1 MSMKTIRRLYF
12 YAVALISLEVVLWG
26 GIGLL
31 RSIVARYEL
40 GGADALARALALILV
55 GVPIFLFHWLW
66 AQRSAS
72 RDEEERDASLRAIF
86 LYAVMIGTLVPV
98 TQNLLALIN
107 RLLLGG
113 MGLSVSRAIVG
124 GGQSWSDNLIA
135 IFINLIVA
143 AYFWNVLRGEW
154 RSQPGRENFADVR
167 RLYRYLWVLYGLLM
181 MVFGA
186 QQLLRF
192 VFYVPTDTLG
202 GLGRETF
209 VNGLA
214 LLLVGTPIW
223 VYTWRICQNAL
234 VDSAEQG
241 STLRLVVLYLLALG
255 GVISVLT
262 AGGSLLYSVIERLLG
277 DATAWSDFIQRIGG
291 PISVGV
297 PLAVVW
303 AYFGR
308 WRDRHIEA
316 VSAGVQ
322 REALKRPHAYILSLI
337 GLVTAFI
344 GVTMLISIIIDLLVG
359 SQYLASDFMRQR
371 VSAALAT
378 LLVGLPVWLSTWLP
392 ISNQAAADGDSGVHA
407 RRSLIRKAYLYLVLF
422 ASVIGGMISAVTVV
436 FRLLNAALTG
446 HVESGFL
453 ASTLNLLQLLAL
465 FAVVLIYHLQTLQ
478 HDGQFAADTLAVQ
491 HGQFAV
497 LVIDPGDGDFA
508 QRVRTELSRRSPHL
522 LVAVVAAAGE
532 VRSDAAYQA
541 VILPASLAFAPDFPL
556 LGWLRQFNGTRLIVP
571 DKGMDSLWA
580 DNAEQ
585 AAVFARQLSE
595 GQTIRRQKRTSAWT
609 VVIYIF
615 AILFA
620 IQLAFGL
627 LVFGLSLIF
636 G

>member
-1 MSMKTIRRLYF
+1 MKTIRRLYF
-12 YAVALISLEVVLWG
+12 YAVAFISLEVVLWG

-31 RSIVARYEL
+31 RSIMARYEL

-135 IFINLIVA
+135 ILINLIVA

-154 RSQPGRENFADVR
+154 RSRPGRENFADIR
-167 RLYRYLWVLYGLLM
+167 RLYRYLWMLYGLLM

-202 GLGRETF
+202 VLGRETF

-223 VYTWRICQNAL
+223 IYIWRICQDAL
-234 VDSAEQG
+234 ADSAEQG
-241 STLRLVVLYLLALG
+241 SSLRLVVLYLLALG

-262 AGGSLLYSVIERLLG
+262 ASGNLLYSVINRLLG
-277 DATAWSDFIQRIGG
+277 DTTAWSDFIQRIGG

-297 PLAVVW
+297 PLAVMW

-308 WRDRHIEA
+308 WRDHHIEA
-316 VSAGVQ
+316 VSTGVQ
-322 REALKRPHAYILSLI
+322 RETLKRPHAYILSLI

-344 GVTMLISIIIDLLVG
+344 GVTMLISVIIDLLVG
-359 SQYLASDFMRQR
+359 SQYLASDFMRER
-371 VSAALAT
+371 ESAALAT
-378 LLVGLPVWLSTWLP
+378 LLVGLPLWLSTWLS
-392 ISNQAAADGDSGVHA
+392 ISDQAAADGDSGEHA
-407 RRSLIRKAYLYLVLF
+407 RRSVIRKAYLYLALF
-422 ASVIGGMISAVTVV
+422 ASVIGGMVSAVTLV
-436 FRLLNAALTG
+436 FRLLNTALTG
-446 HVESGFL
+446 NLEGNFL
-453 ASTLNLLQLLAL
+453 SSVLNLGQVLAL
-465 FAVVLIYHLQTLQ
+465 FVVVLVYHLLTLRR
-478 HDGQFAADTLAVQ
+478 DGVSAASALAAKQ
-491 HGQFAV
+491 AEFRV
-497 LVIDPGDGDFA
+497 LVLDPGDGRFGEA
-508 QRVRTELSRRSPHL
+508 AKTALSRQSAQMPVTVLRAGDAIPEGLTAQALILPGSL
-522 LVAVVAAAGE
+522 AVAA
-532 VRSDAAYQA
+532 DA
-541 VILPASLAFAPDFPL
+541 PL
-556 LGWLRQFNGTRLIVP
+556 GAWLRSFNGSRLIVQ
-571 DKGMDSLWA
+571 DEA
-580 DNAEQ
+580 DGIVWSQNPGQ
-585 AAVFARQLSE
+585 AAAFARQLSE
-595 GQTIRRQKRTSAWT
+595 GQAVHPQKRSGSAWT
-609 VVIYIF
+609 IVIYIF
-615 AILFA
+615 AALFA
-620 IQLAFGL
+620 IQFLFMLLA
-627 LVFGLSLIF
+627 FGLSLIF

>member
-1 MSMKTIRRLYF
+1 MKTIRRLYF

-40 GGADALARALALILV
+40 GGTDALARALALILV

-66 AQRSAS
+66 AQRTAS

-86 LYAVMIGTLVPV
+86 LYAAMIGTLVPV

-113 MGLSVSRAIVG
+113 MGLSVNRAIVG

-135 IFINLIVA
+135 ILINLIVA
-143 AYFWNVLRGEW
+143 AYFCNVLRGEW

-167 RLYRYLWVLYGLLM
+167 RLYRYLWMLYGLLM

-202 GLGRETF
+202 VLGRETF

-223 VYTWRICQNAL
+223 VYTWRICQDAL
-234 VDSAEQG
+234 ADSTEQG

-262 AGGSLLYSVIERLLG
+262 AGGNLLYSVIDRLLG
-277 DATAWSDFIQRIGG
+277 NTTAWSDFVQRIGG

-316 VSAGVQ
+316 VSTGVQ

>member
-1 MSMKTIRRLYF
+1 MKTIRRLYF

-40 GGADALARALALILV
+40 GEADALARALALILV

-66 AQRSAS
+66 AQHTAS

-86 LYAVMIGTLVPV
+86 LYAAMIGTLVPV

-124 GGQSWSDNLIA
+124 GGQSWFDNLIA
-135 IFINLIVA
+135 ILINLIVA

-192 VFYVPTDTLG
+192 VFYIPTNTLG

-223 VYTWRICQNAL
+223 IYTWNICQDAL
-234 VDSAEQG
+234 ADSAEQG

-262 AGGSLLYSVIERLLG
+262 AGGNLLYFVINRLLG
-277 DATAWSDFIQRIGG
+277 DTAAWSDFIQRIGG

-303 AYFGR
+303 VYFGR

-316 VSAGVQ
+316 VSTGVQ
-322 REALKRPHAYILSLI
+322 RETLKRPHAYILSLI

-344 GVTMLISIIIDLLVG
+344 GVTMLISVIIDLLVG
-359 SQYLASDFMRQR
+359 SQFLASDFMRER
-371 VSAALAT
+371 TSGALAT
-378 LLVGLPVWLSTWLP
+378 LLVGLPLWLSAWLP
-392 ISNQAAADGDSGVHA
+392 ISRQAGADGDSGEHA
-407 RRSLIRKAYLYLVLF
+407 RRSLIRKSYLYLALF

-446 HVESGFL
+446 HIESDFL
-453 ASTLNLLQLLAL
+453 SSTLNLLQLLAL
-465 FAVVLIYHLQTLQ
+465 FAVVLIYHLVTLRR
-478 HDGQFAADTLAVQ
+478 DGASAASALAAKQ
-491 HGQFAV
+491 AEFRV
-497 LVIDPGDGDFA
+497 LVLDPGDGRFGEAARAALGRQSTQMPVTVLRAGEAIPEGLKA
-508 QRVRTELSRRSPHL
+508 QA
-522 LVAVVAAAGE
+522 LVLPGSLAVAADG
-532 VRSDAAYQA
+532 
-541 VILPASLAFAPDFPL
+541 PL
-556 LGWLRQFNGTRLIVP
+556 GMWLRSFNGSRLIVQ
-571 DKGMDSLWA
+571 DE
-580 DNAEQ
+580 AEGVAWSQDVDQ
-585 AAVFARQLSE
+585 AAVFARQLAE
-595 GQTIRRQKRTSAWT
+595 GQTVRSQKRTSAWM

-627 LVFGLSLIF
+627 LGLGLIF

>member
-1 MSMKTIRRLYF
+1 MKTIRRLYF

-40 GGADALARALALILV
+40 GGTDALARALALILV

-66 AQRSAS
+66 AQRTAS

-86 LYAVMIGTLVPV
+86 LYAAMIGTLVPV

-135 IFINLIVA
+135 ILINLIVA

-192 VFYVPTDTLG
+192 VFYVPTNTLG

-223 VYTWRICQNAL
+223 IYTWRICQNAL
-234 VDSAEQG
+234 TDSTEQG

-255 GVISVLT
+255 GVVSVLT
-262 AGGSLLYSVIERLLG
+262 AGGNLLYSVIDRLLG
-277 DATAWSDFIQRIGG
+277 NTTAWSDFIQRIGG

-316 VSAGVQ
+316 VSTGVQ
-322 REALKRPHAYILSLI
+322 RETLKRPHAYILSLI

-344 GVTMLISIIIDLLVG
+344 GVTMLISVIIDLVVG
-359 SQYLASDFMRQR
+359 SQYLASDFMRER
-371 VSAALAT
+371 TSAALAT
-378 LLVGLPVWLSTWLP
+378 LLVGLPLWLSTWLP
-392 ISNQAAADGDSGVHA
+392 ISRQAAADSDSGEHA

-422 ASVIGGMISAVTVV
+422 ASVIGGMVSAVTVV

-446 HVESGFL
+446 QIESDFL
-453 ASTLNLLQLLAL
+453 SSTLNLLQLLAL
-465 FAVVLIYHLQTLQ
+465 FAVVLIYHLETLQ
-478 HDGQFAADTLAVQ
+478 RDGASAASALAAKQ
-491 HGQFAV
+491 AEFRV
-497 LVIDPGDGDFA
+497 LVLDPGDGRFGEAARAALGRQSA
-508 QRVRTELSRRSPHL
+508 QMPVTVLRAGEAIPEGLTAQ
-522 LVAVVAAAGE
+522 AVV
-532 VRSDAAYQA
+532 
-541 VILPASLAFAPDFPL
+541 LPGSLAVTVDGPL
-556 LGWLRQFNGTRLIVP
+556 GAWMRSFNGNRLIVQ
-571 DKGMDSLWA
+571 DE
-580 DNAEQ
+580 AEGVAWSQDVGQ
-585 AAVFARQLSE
+585 AAILARQLAE
-595 GQTIRRQKRTSAWT
+595 GQTIRSQKRTSAWT

-627 LVFGLSLIF
+627 LGLGLSLIF

>member
-1 MSMKTIRRLYF
+1 MKTIRRLYF
-12 YAVALISLEVVLWG
+12 YAVALISLEIVLWG

-31 RSIVARYEL
+31 RSIVNQRAV
-40 GGADALARALALILV
+40 GGATALAQALALILV

-107 RLLLGG
+107 RVLLGG

-135 IFINLIVA
+135 ILVNLIVA

-192 VFYVPTDTLG
+192 VFYIPTDTLG
-202 GLGRETF
+202 GLGRETL

-234 VDSAEQG
+234 TDSAEQG

-262 AGGSLLYSVIERLLG
+262 AGGNLLYSVIERLLG

-308 WRDRHIEA
+308 WRDRHVEA

-344 GVTMLISIIIDLLVG
+344 GVTMLISVIIDLLVG

-378 LLVGLPVWLSTWLP
+378 LLVGLPLWLSTWLP
-392 ISNQAAADGDSGVHA
+392 ISDQATADGDSGVHA

-436 FRLLNAALTG
+436 FRLINAALTG
-446 HVESGFL
+446 HVESDFL

-478 HDGQFAADTLAVQ
+478 HDGKFAADTLAAQ

-595 GQTIRRQKRTSAWT
+595 GQTVRSQKRTSAWT

-627 LVFGLSLIF
+627 LGLGLSLIF

>member
-1 MSMKTIRRLYF
+1 MKTIRRLYF

-595 GQTIRRQKRTSAWT
+595 GQTIRSQKRTSAWM

>member
-1 MSMKTIRRLYF
+1 MKTIRRLYF

-40 GGADALARALALILV
+40 GGTDALARALALILV

-66 AQRSAS
+66 AQRTAS

-86 LYAVMIGTLVPV
+86 LYAAMIGTLVPV

-135 IFINLIVA
+135 ILINLIVA

-192 VFYVPTDTLG
+192 VFYVPTNTLG

-223 VYTWRICQNAL
+223 IYTWRICQNAL
-234 VDSAEQG
+234 TDSAEQG

-262 AGGSLLYSVIERLLG
+262 AGGNLLYSVIDRLLG
-277 DATAWSDFIQRIGG
+277 NTTAWSDFIQRIGG

-316 VSAGVQ
+316 VSSGVQ
-322 REALKRPHAYILSLI
+322 RETLKRPHAYILSLI

-344 GVTMLISIIIDLLVG
+344 GVTMLISVIIDLLVG
-359 SQYLASDFMRQR
+359 SQYLASDFMRER
-371 VSAALAT
+371 TSAALAT
-378 LLVGLPVWLSTWLP
+378 LLVGLPLWLSTWLP
-392 ISNQAAADGDSGVHA
+392 ISRQAATDGDSGEHA

-422 ASVIGGMISAVTVV
+422 ASVIGGMVSAVTVV

-446 HVESGFL
+446 QIESDFL
-453 ASTLNLLQLLAL
+453 SSTLNLLQLLAL
-465 FAVVLIYHLQTLQ
+465 FAVVLIYHLGTLQ
-478 HDGQFAADTLAVQ
+478 RDGASAASALAVKQ
-491 HGQFAV
+491 AEFRV
-497 LVIDPGDGDFA
+497 LVLDPGDGRFGEAARAALGRQSA
-508 QRVRTELSRRSPHL
+508 QMPVTVLRAGEAIPEGLTAQ
-522 LVAVVAAAGE
+522 AVV
-532 VRSDAAYQA
+532 
-541 VILPASLAFAPDFPL
+541 LPGSLAVTVDGPL
-556 LGWLRQFNGTRLIVP
+556 EAWLRSFNGSRLIVQ
-571 DKGMDSLWA
+571 DEVEGVAWSQDVG
-580 DNAEQ
+580 Q
-585 AAVFARQLSE
+585 AAILARQLAE
-595 GQTIRRQKRTSAWT
+595 GQTIRSQKRTSAWT

-627 LVFGLSLIF
+627 LGLGLSLIF